1 MLGRSGSNLKNR
13 WHRVKIRIQERTHM
27 KRKLTITLIFAILLL
42 LSCAKEVPQ
51 FDAEKSFSYL
61 EQQLE
66 FGPRNPGSRGHKAC
80 AEWLVSEFKNY
91 ADRVLTQDF
100 EYQDSVKDTVIQM
113 TNIVASFN
121 LKSGKRVL
129 LCAHW
134 DTRPF
139 ADRDTPENQDIPIPG
154 ANDGAS
160 GVAVLLEIAR
170 QMHSVKPEIGVDIV
184 LFDGEDYGHEGQTEK
199 YFIGSRYFSENL
211 KGYKPRFGV
220 LLDMVGD
227 AKLNLPV
234 EYQSQRYAPH
244 IVDKIWS
251 AAEELGYSQFEKR
264 IGSSVNDDHIQLNQA
279 GIPTI
284 DIIDFEYPDAGH
296 KYWHTLQDTADKCSP
311 QSLKA
316 VGQTLL
322 YVLYNEEG

>member
-1 MLGRSGSNLKNR
+1 
-13 WHRVKIRIQERTHM
+13 M
-27 KRKLTITLIFAILLL
+27 KRKSTITLIFAILLL

-61 EQQLE
+61 EKQLE
-66 FGPRNPGSRGHKAC
+66 FGPRNPGSTGHKAC
-80 AEWLVSEFKNY
+80 AEWLVKEFKNN

-100 EYQDSVKDTVIQM
+100 EYQDTIKDTVIQM

-121 LKSGKRVL
+121 LKSGNRIL

-139 ADRDTPENQDIPIPG
+139 ADRDTPENQNTPIPG

-170 QMHSVKPEIGVDIV
+170 QMHMAKPEIGVDIV
-184 LFDGEDYGHEGQTEK
+184 LFDGEDYGHEGQIEK

-211 KGYKPRFGV
+211 KGYKPRYGI

-227 AKLNLPV
+227 AQLNLPI
-234 EYQSQRYAPH
+234 EYQSQRYAPR
-244 IVDKIWS
+244 IVDKVWS
-251 AAEELGYSQFEKR
+251 AAEKLSYAQFERR
-264 IGSSVNDDHIQLNQA
+264 IGAAVNDDHIQLNKA

-284 DIIDFEYPDAGH
+284 DIIDFEYPDSGH